1 MELDRRQFMIVGS
14 ALAGGALASGCA
26 GPLRVPAALLT
37 GGGAAAER
45 AAGTPAPEA
54 GPVRRYELT
63 AQWIETELDGTP
75 VRLRTYNGQAPGP
88 TLEVKQGE
96 TLRILLRNELTPYDS
111 SAWTGDHNVPH
122 HLDHTNL
129 HVHGMEVIPHLFQ
142 PLGTGDPLA
151 EMIEIRPGHE
161 LEYTFEIPAD
171 HPPGL
176 YWYHPHYHGATA
188 VQAVSGMAG
197 AIIVRGPI
205 DEVPEIA
212 AAKDFLLMVNDIGL
226 FPSEDDPDVY
236 TYEPVQ
242 NSIWDTLSSQ
252 VLLWNAEKGQMEP
265 APQLNGGFTTGDYKL
280 RYFLAN
286 GQPFFKEEHNFTP
299 TTNSYTPPASCP
311 AITSNQQDPLATQLA
326 VPRFTVQPG
335 EVVRFRVLNA
345 NSDDL
350 MPIVVEGHELH
361 LLALDGTN
369 FEAPRLIEAKS
380 ITGAL
385 GGEQLLLA
393 PANRAEF
400 LLQAGAPGVYKIVQ
414 LEQCAQ
420 FLRSVSRT
428 IAEIEVT
435 GDPIDPPMGI
445 PSTLPTPSRYYPLI
459 APEEIVRRRN
469 IVFSMSFPGVLNPI
483 VGLDFMVNNA
493 GYDELAVPIVVQLG
507 TAEEWTL
514 QVPDAHHGGTE
525 GHPFHIHVNSFEVIS
540 INGTAQPPGT
550 LMDTIWVP
558 EGGEVVIRQ
567 RFQQWSGKTVLH
579 CHILPHEDTGMMQN
593 VLILP
598 QAGDM
603 ENHS

>member
-1 MELDRRQFMIVGS
+1 MQLDRRQFLIAAGVAGS
-14 ALAGGALASGCA
+14 ALAGGCA
-26 GPLRVPAALLT
+26 GPLGLPAALT
-37 GGGAAAER
+37 AGQAAA
-45 AAGTPAPEA
+45 AAQPAPA
-54 GPVRRYELT
+54 ASGPERRYELT
-63 AQWIETELDGTP
+63 AQWRETTLDGTP
-75 VRLRTYNGQAPGP
+75 VRLRTYNGEAPGP
-88 TLEVKQGE
+88 TLEVLPGE

-151 EMIEIRPGHE
+151 EMIEIHPGHE
-161 LEYTFEIPAD
+161 LEYTFHIPDD

-176 YWYHPHYHGATA
+176 YWYHPHFHGATA

-197 AIIVRGPI
+197 AIVVRGPI

-212 AAKDFLLMVNDIGL
+212 AAREILLVVNDIGL
-226 FPSEDDPDVY
+226 FPSEDDPSVY
-236 TYEPVQ
+236 NYEPVQ
-242 NSIWDTLSSQ
+242 NSIWDTLGSQ
-252 VLLWNAEKGQMEP
+252 VLLWNAETGQMEP
-265 APQLNGGFTTGDYKL
+265 APHLQGGFSTGDYKL
-280 RYFLAN
+280 RYFLIN

-299 TTNSYTPPASCP
+299 TPANYTPPATCP
-311 AITSNQQDPLATQLA
+311 AITSNQQDPIATQLP
-326 VPRFTVQPG
+326 VPRFTLQPR
-335 EVVRFRVLNA
+335 EVVRFRLLNA

-350 MPIVVEGHELH
+350 MPLVVEGHDLY
-361 LLALDGTN
+361 LLALDGVN
-369 FEAPRLIEAKS
+369 FEAPRQIAAKS
-380 ITGAL
+380 IGGAL

-428 IAEIEVT
+428 LAEIEVA
-435 GDPIDPPMGI
+435 GEPIDPPMALPTTLPI
-445 PSTLPTPSRYYPLI
+445 PSRNYPLI
-459 APEEIVRRRN
+459 TAEEIVRRRN

-483 VGLDFMVNNA
+483 VGLDFMVNNMA
-493 GYDELAVPIVVQLG
+493 YDELAVPIVVQVG
-507 TAEEWTL
+507 TAEEWNL

-540 INGTAQPPGT
+540 INGVAQPPGT

-558 EGGEVVIRQ
+558 AGGEVVIRQ
-567 RFQQWSGKTVLH
+567 RFQQWTGKTVFH

-593 VLILP
+593 VLITDAP
-598 QAGDM
+598 SMGA
-603 ENHS
+603 H

>member
-1 MELDRRQFMIVGS
+1 MQLDRRQFLI
-14 ALAGGALASGCA
+14 AAGGAAAGGGLAGCA
-26 GPLRVPAALLT
+26 GPLPAALMAGVSAPGKTASSAPT
-37 GGGAAAER
+37 G
-45 AAGTPAPEA
+45 PE
-54 GPVRRYELT
+54 RRYELT
-63 AQWIETELDGTP
+63 AQWIETTLDGTP

-88 TLEVKQGE
+88 TLEVNPGD
-96 TLRILLRNELTPYDS
+96 TLRILLRNGLTPYDS

-122 HLDHTNL
+122 HLDSTNL

-151 EMIEIRPGHE
+151 QMIEVRPGHE
-161 LEYTFEIPAD
+161 LEYTFQIPED

-197 AIIVRGPI
+197 PLIVRGPI

-212 AAKDFLLMVNDIGL
+212 AAQEILLVCNDIGL
-226 FPSEDDPDVY
+226 FPSEEDPTIY
-236 TYEPVQ
+236 SYEPVQ
-242 NSIWDTLSSQ
+242 NSIWDTLGSQ
-252 VLLWNAEKGQMEP
+252 VLLWNAETGKMEP
-265 APQLNGGFTTGDYKL
+265 ATHLQGGFSTGDYKL
-280 RYFLAN
+280 RYYLLN

-299 TTNSYTPPASCP
+299 TPSNYQPPPDCP
-311 AITSNQQDPLATQLA
+311 ELTSNQQDPVATQLA
-326 VPRFTVQPG
+326 VQRITLRPG
-335 EVVRFRVLNA
+335 EVARFRLLNA

-350 MPIVVEGHELH
+350 MPVVVEGHDLY
-361 LLALDGTN
+361 LLALDGVN
-369 FEAPRLIEAKS
+369 FDAPRQIPS
-380 ITGAL
+380 QPITGKL

-400 LLQAGAPGVYKIVQ
+400 LLQAGEPGVYKIVQ
-414 LEQCAQ
+414 LEQCVQ

-428 IAEIEVT
+428 IAEIEVV
-435 GDPIDPPMGI
+435 GDPIDPPMSI
-445 PSTLPTPSRYYPLI
+445 PTALPLPTRNYPLI
-459 APEEIVRRRN
+459 TPEEIVRRRN

-493 GYDELAVPIVVQLG
+493 GYDELAVPIVVQVG
-507 TAEEWTL
+507 TAEEWSL

-540 INGTAQPPGT
+540 INSVVQPPGT
-550 LMDTIWVP
+550 LMDTIWIP
-558 EGGEVVIRQ
+558 AGGEVVIRQ

-593 VLILP
+593 VLIVEGNGGH
-598 QAGDM
+598 A
-603 ENHS
+603 HS